1 MMTGRNRA
9 LRNLYGALHPNMKPA
24 DQEIKFCEE
33 EFASKDAIEMTLN
46 ISYAGRDRDL
56 NR

>member
-1 MMTGRNRA
+1 MMTGGNRA
-9 LRNLYGALHPNMKPA
+9 LRNLRGALQSNMKPA

-33 EFASKDAIEMTLN
+33 EFASEDDIEMTLN

>member
-9 LRNLYGALHPNMKPA
+9 LRNLRGALHPNMKPA

-33 EFASKDAIEMTLN
+33 EFASEDDIEMTLN